1 MGHALEG
8 SGEASVI
15 IEFFGP
21 PGAGKTTFS
30 HSLTARLRDAGY
42 TVEVHLSARP
52 GEEDSTSVR
61 RGDAATTQNLMDP
74 VRRLTRPFL
83 ELIAAISTNPLA
95 RDSSTDVLV
104 SKLPRVRSF
113 AALRTRQYLIR
124 LSAAW
129 QEARKSESIVI
140 FDQGYVQA
148 ILSILL
154 TNERILEEDAIA
166 MLAIAPRSDLS
177 IRVDAPI
184 AVIESRLKHRSQ
196 TIGPLGRLFESD
208 LGDAEKQVRAV
219 DWLYGRMKRTGRAV
233 LTVNSTDAEMLRLG
247 IERAES
253 RIVNLRTR
261 AAAE

>member
-52 GEEDSTSVR
+52 GEEDFTSVR

-154 TNERILEEDAIA
+154 TNERILEEARDSDACNRA
-166 MLAIAPRSDLS
+166 ALRSLDTGRRSNRGDREPVETSVTNNWPAWPSVRVGSWRRGETSACSRLAVWPNEANGTSRSDGKFD
-177 IRVDAPI
+177 RRRNAKAWD
-184 AVIESRLKHRSQ
+184 
-196 TIGPLGRLFESD
+196 
-208 LGDAEKQVRAV
+208 
-219 DWLYGRMKRTGRAV
+219 
-233 LTVNSTDAEMLRLG
+233 
-247 IERAES
+247 
-253 RIVNLRTR
+253 
-261 AAAE
+261 